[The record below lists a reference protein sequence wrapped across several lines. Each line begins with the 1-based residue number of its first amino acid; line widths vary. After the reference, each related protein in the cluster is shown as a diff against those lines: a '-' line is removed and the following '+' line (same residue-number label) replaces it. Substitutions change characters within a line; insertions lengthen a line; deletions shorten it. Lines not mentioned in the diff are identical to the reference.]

1 MKKRQKRVTLLL
13 ASLLVGGFLVTGCT
27 NSDYDFDEID
37 ATMGFGGDGLELP
50 ASSTMDIPLKDVLD
64 LEENGSVKL
73 DDDGNYLFQLTG
85 SGSSVANPK
94 IEPILLEGQSFNAN
108 IPLSFG
114 GASNA
119 KATRSLKASTTSDY
133 QYVQQM
139 FEYYGTD
146 KSVKRLTKATI
157 NPENPM
163 TIILT
168 LSFSGF
174 SANSKI
180 TKALLALPG
189 YLVLNSDNVTSNG
202 NGSNLQVVG
211 SQIVIEDISTSRN
224 LQLTLMPK
232 ELNFSNYDKT
242 LGEITIAA
250 DGKIDMDG
258 YFGLNLEGLSG
269 TPSSRMSINVNVSVN
284 DIKLKSATGI
294 FDPEVNF
301 GTLGEVDVTGVPDF
315 LSDDNV
321 VADLANPQILL
332 TINNEMDA
340 AATVKATVTATK
352 SGQTPT
358 TVQLPEMQIH
368 KNSVSPTTQ
377 ICICREKTLE
387 LVNQYGE
394 ANVYAVSN
402 LSTLIN
408 KIPDHVSIGNVEA
421 RADQSQEATI
431 VFGKEYQI
439 TPSYEVYAPLAFGKD
454 AVIEYSDNFDGW
466 NDDIDELDLAEGTYV
481 SLTADA
487 VNKVPATLVMEATPL
502 GVNGRD
508 ISDLLDV
515 NIKQGTVA
523 PSLDGETPVTS
534 PVEVEIREKVKGG
547 FQQLDGLSYKVLGKA
562 THEGTTVEGIPLNAN
577 KHTLKLNNIKVKL
590 VGKVIKDFN

>member
-1 MKKRQKRVTLLL
+1 MKRKQKRVTLLL

-27 NSDYDFDEID
+27 NSDYDFNEID

-73 DDDGNYLFQLTG
+73 DDEGNYLFQLTG
-85 SGSSVANPK
+85 SGSSEANPK
-94 IEPILLEGQSFNAN
+94 MEPIRLEGRSYNAN
-108 IPLSFG
+108 IPISLS
-114 GASNA
+114 ASA
-119 KATRSLKASTTSDY
+119 KATRSLTASS
-133 QYVQQM
+133 VIPEVKEKM
-139 FEYYGTD
+139 FEYHGVD
-146 KSVKRLTKATI
+146 KSVKSLTKANMNMKPVT
-157 NPENPM
+157 M
-163 TIILT
+163 KLT
-168 LSFSGF
+168 LGFSGIS
-174 SANSKI
+174 SAISLIK
-180 TKALLALPG
+180 KATLTLPG
-189 YLVLNSDNVTSNG
+189 YLCLKRVEGNG
-202 NGSNLQVVG
+202 NGVPTVNG
-211 SQIVIEDISTSRN
+211 SKIVIDNVSTGKK
-224 LQLTLMPK
+224 LELTITSN
-232 ELNFSNYDKT
+232 ELLFSEQDAYGT
-242 LGEITIAA
+242 LSIAK

-258 YFGLNLEGLSG
+258 YFGLKIDDFELTG
-269 TPSSRMSINVNVSVN
+269 TPSTANMSIAAKVEVEN
-284 DIKLKSATGI
+284 IELTSATGV

-332 TINNEMDA
+332 TINNEMNV

-352 SGQTPT
+352 SGQTT
-358 TVQLPEMQIH
+358 ATVQLPEMYIE

-377 ICICREKTLE
+377 ICICREKTPE
-387 LVNQYGE
+387 LTALYGE
-394 ANVYAVSN
+394 KNVYEVSN
-402 LSTLIN
+402 LSTLIH
-408 KIPDHVSIGNVEA
+408 KIPDHVSIGNVVA
-421 RADQSQEATI
+421 KADQSQEATI

-439 TPSYEVYAPLAFGKD
+439 IPSYEVYAPLAFGKD

-481 SLTADA
+481 SLKADA
-487 VNKVPATLVMEATPL
+487 INKVPTTLVMEATPL

-508 ISDLLDV
+508 ISDLLEV

-523 PSLDGETPVTS
+523 ASLDGETPVTS

-547 FQQLDGLSYKVLGKA
+547 FKQLDGLSYKVLGKA

-590 VGKVIKDFN
+590 VGKIIGDFN